1 MKRTISYLI
10 LIFLACTFASPL
22 IAQNDTQ
29 KKLEE
34 KRQKY
39 LKEIR
44 QIEGLLQTDEKKQQS
59 IISVVENLNY
69 KVSIRQNLIQVTND
83 QANYLTREINNNQN
97 EITSLRDRLEDLKKD
112 YAQMVVKSYK
122 SKSEQSRIM
131 FLLSSQNF
139 KQAYKRF
146 QYIQQYADYQ
156 KEQAKEIKIK
166 TEELQELNN
175 KLLKQK
181 EEKSALVAQN
191 RIEKQKLQAEMK
203 QQEEV
208 MATLK
213 RNMVKYASDIKKKR
227 QEIDRID
234 REIDRLIKAA
244 IAVSNEK
251 AGNKSTTGTYLLT
264 PAAKRL
270 ASSFAANKG
279 KLGWPVERGVIKTR
293 FGLQPSLTDRTVK
306 ENSSGIRIATEKNAQ
321 VKAIF
326 DGEISEI
333 LVIKRANPA
342 VMIRHGDYLSIYMN
356 LQKIFV
362 KKGDK
367 IKTGQVIGEAFTNK
381 KSGETYLWFRINKN
395 NQKLNPEHW
404 LAKN

>member
-1 MKRTISYLI
+1 M
-10 LIFLACTFASPL
+10 
-22 IAQNDTQ
+22 AQVDTQ

-44 QIEGLLQTDEKKQQS
+44 QIEGLLQTDQKKQQS

-97 EITSLRDRLEDLKKD
+97 EITSLRNQLEDLKKD

-156 KEQAKEIKIK
+156 KEQAKEIKLK

-181 EEKSALVAQN
+181 EEKSVLVAQN

-234 REIDRLIKAA
+234 KEIDRLIKAA
-244 IAVSNEK
+244 IAVSNKK
-251 AGNKSTTGTYLLT
+251 AGNKSTSGTYLLT
-264 PAAKRL
+264 PAAKKL

-279 KLGWPVERGVIKTR
+279 KLGWPVERGVVKTR

-321 VKAIF
+321 VKAVF

-367 IKTGQVIGEAFTNK
+367 IRTGQVIGEAFTNK

-404 LAKN
+404 LAKK

>member
-1 MKRTISYLI
+1 MKRLISYLAVV
-10 LIFLACTFASPL
+10 FLVSACLNPAM
-22 IAQNDTQ
+22 AQSAAQ

-97 EITSLRDRLEDLKKD
+97 EISSLRKQLEDLKND
-112 YAQMVVKSYK
+112 YAQMLVKSYK
-122 SKSEQSRIM
+122 SKSEQSRVM

-156 KEQAKEIKIK
+156 KEQAEQIKLK
-166 TEELQELNN
+166 TEELQQLNT
-175 KLLKQK
+175 KLLQQK
-181 EEKSALVAQN
+181 EEKKLLVAQN
-191 RIEKQKLQAEMK
+191 RIEKEKLQSEMK

-213 RNMVKYASDIKKKR
+213 RNMSKYASDIKKRR

-244 IAVSNEK
+244 IAESNKK
-251 AGNKSTTGTYLLT
+251 AGNTTSTGKYVLT
-264 PAAKRL
+264 PEGKRL
-270 ASSFAANKG
+270 AASFKANKG
-279 KLGWPVERGVIKTR
+279 KLGWPVSRGVIRAKY
-293 FGLQPSLTDRTVK
+293 GLQPSLTDPTVK
-306 ENSSGIRIATEKNAQ
+306 NNNYGIIIATEKNAE
-321 VKAIF
+321 VKAVF
-326 DGEISEI
+326 DGVVSRIMI
-333 LVIKRANPA
+333 IKRANPV
-342 VMIRHGDYLSIYMN
+342 VMIKHGDYNTVYKN
-356 LQKIFV
+356 LGKVFV
-362 KKGDK
+362 KPGDK
-367 IKTGQVIGEAFTNK
+367 ISTGQVIGEVFTN
-381 KSGETYLWFRINKN
+381 SRTQESHLGFGVYKN
-395 NQKLNPEHW
+395 SSTENPQSW
-404 LAKN
+404 LAPN